1 MTTETQ
7 QTRVLLS
14 GNQTGGVIAMAES
27 RVPAGWE
34 GPPPH
39 RRDFDETFYVLDGD
53 LTFQLGE
60 ELVIA
65 GPGALACAPGG
76 TMRAVAN
83 RGERPARYLRF
94 STPAGPAPEPSAA
107 GPRIGERGDLD
118 RARRLPLDRRHV
130 NVLLRGDE
138 SGGRIALMDNFIGTG
153 GSGPPMHRQDFDE
166 LFCVLEGE
174 LTFRLG
180 DELVTRRAGGH
191 AFVARGAVHT
201 FANFGASPA
210 RTLIVCTPA
219 GFERY
224 FARIAAELAGEQV
237 PEWALEPWPE
247 VTKVGPPLGG

>member
-138 SGGRIALMDNFIGTG
+138 I
-153 GSGPPMHRQDFDE
+153 
-166 LFCVLEGE
+166 
-174 LTFRLG
+174 
-180 DELVTRRAGGH
+180 VTRRAGGH

-224 FARIAAELAGEQV
+224 FARIAAELAGDEV
-237 PEWALEPWPE
+237 PAWALEPWPE